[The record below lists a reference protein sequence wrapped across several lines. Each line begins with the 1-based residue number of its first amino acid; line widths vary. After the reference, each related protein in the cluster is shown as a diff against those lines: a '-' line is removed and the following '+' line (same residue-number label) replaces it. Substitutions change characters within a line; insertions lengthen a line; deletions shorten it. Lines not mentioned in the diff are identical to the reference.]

1 MANFCTIKLRHC
13 FVAEVVEWEHPH
25 PTPATFHSSVSIS
38 LPHFGGPALFTLRG
52 CLAPC
57 CPAEQAKP
65 GSLPLCGSRD
75 TQHSPQKAERETSGS
90 GQGMEV
96 VMCGHGAR
104 GAKHH
109 ARKLVPSSA
118 GGQHSSSVPHT
129 PWCGCTEPGAA
140 PTPRYGTTPRASPRP
155 GHSHGHGHAAAQP
168 RGPAGCG
175 GCSVPTLAAGP
186 W

>member
-1 MANFCTIKLRHC
+1 MAEFLHNKAQALLC
-13 FVAEVVEWEHPH
+13 EVVVWEHPH

-38 LPHFGGPALFTLRG
+38 LPHFGAPALFTHGG

-65 GSLPLCGSRD
+65 GSLPWCGSRD
-75 TQHSPQKAERETSGS
+75 TQHSPQKAEGELGGS

-109 ARKLVPSSA
+109 VRKLLPSSA

-129 PWCGCTEPGAA
+129 PWCSCTDPSRARCCSH
-140 PTPRYGTTPRASPRP
+140 PTLWHRSQGVPMAGTWPRP
-155 GHSHGHGHAAAQP
+155 QP

>member
-1 MANFCTIKLRHC
+1 MGTSP
-13 FVAEVVEWEHPH
+13 PH
-25 PTPATFHSSVSIS
+25 LPLPLSS
-38 LPHFGGPALFTLRG
+38 
-52 CLAPC
+52 APC
-57 CPAEQAKP
+57 PSPCHVLGHSFVHPRWLPGPLLSCQAGEARLPAR
-65 GSLPLCGSRD
+65 CGSRD

-129 PWCGCTEPGAA
+129 PWCSCTDPSRARCCSH
-140 PTPRYGTTPRASPRP
+140 PTLWHRSQGIPTAGTRPRP
-155 GHSHGHGHAAAQP
+155 QP